1 MKQNLETMPKLY
13 SQFRGTVLLFIITQ
27 IKHNVTTTGLEPTTT
42 YLVCKRTLT
51 HLATLA
57 CKWLNVRLRTEWLW
71 VRVPLQSLKTSD
83 IASVSSKEFID
94 IQATTE
100 CEFNLKRVRDKIRT
114 HSQSTT
120 FLFISPAHQKLHFW
134 LFLYNLG

>member
-27 IKHNVTTTGLEPTTT
+27 IKQRNYNGTRTHNH
-42 YLVCKRTLT
+42 LVCKRTLT